1 MPAEATLSVFDLLG
15 RRVRVLASGTQPA
28 GTHEVTFDATG
39 LPSGVFFYRME
50 ADSFTNTKT
59 MILAK

>member
-1 MPAEATLSVFDLLG
+1 
-15 RRVRVLASGTQPA
+15 LASGTQPA